1 MKLSMKPSPAFPKVT
16 ASTWPFRSP
25 TSLRLSDR
33 KEGPLIPL
41 LSPSVLHFL
50 FGNFG
55 RRGMGGTGEEK
66 IGFEI
71 ALVVSKKDVENGRD
85 EHHGRCC
92 SDCAEFMVLEL
103 EKVGLVVERVAGFS
117 DEFLKVGAPMAVL
130 GRAAAELE
138 IRKPTYIGLD
148 LQFEW
153 DEVDAF
159 VRQPDGT
166 LFSWCEP
173 RENSKGATVATG
185 CSTEMESMKSY
196 EDPRHMADA
205 HLEDSVSS
213 RSHERDS
220 DAQPTITAINNQHL
234 IGIDAII
241 DVVVDP
247 RYCAAVRLSV
257 VRTPAALAAAAR
269 LARLQACRSCCLRAS
284 VSSLSSTSSA
294 TPLPELSSAA
304 TSLSLSLSH
313 VNRTGSVV
321 NLDFDGRRIRW
332 DIGQS
337 LVEVL
342 ESEGLVK
349 EVFPL
354 HDDWWIFFPAALG
367 LTLQLIDF
375 GSWRSLMLPA
385 FFTLLISWAVMF
397 LQFWKRKNS
406 AMLARWKTSHP
417 AGVGMRCNLVNTE
430 KNYHPSHA
438 ELAKKV
444 EEDKLIEKQAYQR
457 DEWLGHLLRFRNDAF
472 FISSIICLQLPFEL
486 AYAHLYEIAGSDVIK
501 ASDPP
506 SSRIEQFSWIQA
518 SDPPSSRIEQ
528 FSWIQFG
535 LTAVYL
541 LIIQYLTKIGGK
553 VLQSFVENCIPYLKY
568 SFKKHRTVHNN
579 THQKGKING
588 KVQLTSRVEKEHL
601 KPSYSASIG
610 EELEDGLFDDFLELA
625 LQFGM
630 IMMFACA
637 FPLAFCFA
645 ALNNAAEIRTDALKL
660 LAMMRRPIPRA
671 SATIGAW
678 LNIFQ
683 FLLVMSICT
692 NCALLVC
699 LYDQERKWRLEPG
712 LAAILV
718 MEHVLLFFKFGFSR
732 FVPEEPA
739 WVRASRLKNAE
750 QAQYL
755 CSRKFLRK
763 ASIERDKWREKDE

>member
-1 MKLSMKPSPAFPKVT
+1 
-16 ASTWPFRSP
+16 
-25 TSLRLSDR
+25 
-33 KEGPLIPL
+33 
-41 LSPSVLHFL
+41 
-50 FGNFG
+50 
-55 RRGMGGTGEEK
+55 MGGTGGEEK

-71 ALVVSKKDVENGRD
+71 ALVVSKKDVEDGRD

-92 SDCAEFMVLEL
+92 SDCAEFIVLEL
-103 EKVGLVVERVAGFS
+103 EKVGLVVERVAGVS

-166 LFSWCEP
+166 LFSWCE
-173 RENSKGATVATG
+173 RFH
-185 CSTEMESMKSY
+185 CYM
-196 EDPRHMADA
+196 
-205 HLEDSVSS
+205 
-213 RSHERDS
+213 
-220 DAQPTITAINNQHL
+220 HL
-234 IGIDAII
+234 IYGI
-241 DVVVDP
+241 
-247 RYCAAVRLSV
+247 
-257 VRTPAALAAAAR
+257 
-269 LARLQACRSCCLRAS
+269 
-284 VSSLSSTSSA
+284 
-294 TPLPELSSAA
+294 
-304 TSLSLSLSH
+304 
-313 VNRTGSVV
+313 VNQTGSVV

-332 DIGQS
+332 DIGRS

-342 ESEGLVK
+342 ESEVLVK

-354 HDDWWIFFPAALG
+354 HAALG

-430 KNYHPSHA
+430 KNYHPSHV
-438 ELAKKV
+438 EQAKKV
-444 EEDKLIEKQAYQR
+444 EEDKLTEKQAYQR

-501 ASDPP
+501 
-506 SSRIEQFSWIQA
+506 
-518 SDPPSSRIEQ
+518 
-528 FSWIQFG
+528 FG

-541 LIIQYLTKIGGK
+541 LIIQYLTKIGGKVSVKLIKCEYNRNSESKADSLIYK

-568 SFKKHRTVHNN
+568 SFKKHRTVHTN
-579 THQKGKING
+579 THQKGKLNG

-637 FPLAFCFA
+637 FPWRF
-645 ALNNAAEIRTDALKL
+645 NNAAEIRTDALKL
-660 LAMMRRPIPRA
+660 LAMMRRPVPRA

-763 ASIERDKWREKDE
+763 ASIERDKWREKDEKTSPSDLVLEDEITPNPACRKWIQKDQYLMAWLYNSIIPSLTPQVINTNISTVHEAWQTIEEFCGSCNRSQIQLYKIEIQTTTKGSMQMNEYLAKMKELVDNLATAGSPISVEDLITSTLVGLDTEYSNYNNSPS